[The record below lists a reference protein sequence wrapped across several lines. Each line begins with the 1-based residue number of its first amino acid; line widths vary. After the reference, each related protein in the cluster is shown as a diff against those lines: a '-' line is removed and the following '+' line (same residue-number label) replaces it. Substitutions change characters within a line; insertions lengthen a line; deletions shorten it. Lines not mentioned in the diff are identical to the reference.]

1 MIEVNRLNKCISVLG
16 STGSIGT
23 QTIEVA
29 ARLGIKVSALA
40 ASGSR
45 PELLENQARLVK
57 PRIVA
62 VADEAAAA
70 DVKTRLDDTDIRVLS
85 GEEGVITAAA
95 EPSADTVVSAIVG
108 IAGLKPTLAAINAKK
123 DIALANKETLV
134 TAGPIVNAAA
144 ARNGVKI
151 YPVDSEHSA
160 IFQSMQGVPEGS
172 VKKIILTASGG
183 PFFGKTRAELQ
194 NVTPA
199 DALKHPNWDMG
210 AKITIDSATLMN
222 KGFEVIEAIFLF
234 GVTADDVEVVVHRQ
248 SIIHSAIELADGAV
262 IAQLGTPDMKL
273 PIQYALTYP
282 ERLPCSEKKLSLT
295 DIGTLTFHKPDTE
308 VFGALKVCTDAV
320 RHGGLKPCAVNGA
333 NEAAVALF
341 LKGKLPFLKIAE
353 LAKGAADAEKRTG
366 NFTLGDVLDADAA
379 AREYVYANV

>member
-1 MIEVNRLNKCISVLG
+1 MIEVSRLNKCISVLG

-29 ARLGIKVSALA
+29 ARLGIKISALA

-45 PELLENQARLVK
+45 PDLLENQARFVK

-70 DVKTRLDDTDIRVLS
+70 DMKLRLADTDICVLS
-85 GEEGVITAAA
+85 GEEGVIAAAA

-248 SIIHSAIELADGAV
+248 SIVHSAIELADGAI

-282 ERLPCSEKKLSLT
+282 ERLPCSGKRLSLT

-308 VFGALKVCTDAV
+308 VFGALEVCTDAV
-320 RHGGLKPCAVNGA
+320 RQGGLKPCAVNGA

-353 LAKGAADAEKRTG
+353 LAKGAAEAEKRTG
-366 NFTLGDVLDADAA
+366 SFTLVDVLDADAA
-379 AREYVYANV
+379 AREYVYANA

>member
-1 MIEVNRLNKCISVLG
+1 MIEVSRLNKCISVLG

-29 ARLGIKVSALA
+29 ARLGIKISALA

-45 PELLENQARLVK
+45 PDLLENQARFVK

-70 DVKTRLDDTDIRVLS
+70 DVKARLADTFICVLS
-85 GEEGVITAAA
+85 GEEGVIAAAA

-144 ARNGVKI
+144 AENGVRI

-160 IFQSMQGVPEGS
+160 IFQSMQGVPGGS

-248 SIIHSAIELADGAV
+248 SIIHSAVELADGAI

-282 ERLPCSEKKLSLT
+282 ERLPCSGKRLSLT

-308 VFGALKVCTDAV
+308 VFGALEVCTDAV
-320 RHGGLKPCAVNGA
+320 RQGGLKPCAVNGA

-353 LAKGAADAEKRTG
+353 LAKGAAEAEKRTG
-366 NFTLGDVLDADAA
+366 SFTLVDVLDADAA
-379 AREYVYANV
+379 AREYVYANA

>member
-29 ARLGIKVSALA
+29 TRLGIKVSALA

-70 DVKTRLDDTDIRVLS
+70 DIKLRLADTDICVLS
-85 GEEGVITAAA
+85 GEEGVIAAAA

-282 ERLPCSEKKLSLT
+282 ERLPCSEKRLSLT

-320 RHGGLKPCAVNGA
+320 RQGGLKPCAVNGA

-366 NFTLGDVLDADAA
+366 NFTLSDVLDADAA

>member
-1 MIEVNRLNKCISVLG
+1 MIEVSRLNKCISVLG

-29 ARLGIKVSALA
+29 ARLGIKISALA

-45 PELLENQARLVK
+45 PELLEKQARFVK

-70 DVKTRLDDTDIRVLS
+70 DMKLRLADTDICVLS
-85 GEEGVITAAA
+85 GEEGVIAAAA

-144 ARNGVKI
+144 AENGVRI

-160 IFQSMQGVPEGS
+160 IFQSMQGVPGGS

-248 SIIHSAIELADGAV
+248 SIVHSAIELADGAI

-282 ERLPCSEKKLSLT
+282 ERLPCSGKRLSLT

-308 VFGALKVCTDAV
+308 VFGALEVCTDAV
-320 RHGGLKPCAVNGA
+320 RQGGLKPCAVNGA

-353 LAKGAADAEKRTG
+353 LAKGAAEAEKRTG
-366 NFTLGDVLDADAA
+366 SFTLVDVLDADAA
-379 AREYVYANV
+379 AREYVYANA